1 MRALLLLLASVA
13 AAAGGAPPLLP
24 GGVLNLTT
32 FTLQTPLPAPREV
45 AYPALAAYNSSV
57 FYAAPCAGAPSTPC
71 VTFWAPET
79 GATTPNS
86 PYPRSELRQNV
97 QWRAPAQGAPRQAH
111 VQLATLA
118 VLSGGARD
126 SVTVG
131 QIHTDGAAACSII
144 VELEWTAGQV
154 VAHLRDASCRGS
166 SVVVGRAALGQA
178 FSYNLSMVGDAV
190 QVVTDSGSMP
200 PYQYSVRGRRR
211 GPAACSLRQAPR
223 APRSLTH
230 RPAPPRA
237 PQWFA
242 GKAEPQMYFK
252 AGAYLQSSG
261 TDSSIGGR
269 VQFSALATSHYTV

>member
-1 MRALLLLLASVA
+1 MRFSLLLLLAAAA

-24 GGVLNLTT
+24 GGILNLTT
-32 FTLQTPLPAPREV
+32 FTLQTPFPSAKGAGPLEV
-45 AYPALAAYNSSV
+45 PYPALATYNSSV

-86 PYPRSELRQNV
+86 NYPRSELRQNV

-118 VLSGGARD
+118 VLSAGAKD
-126 SVTVG
+126 SVCIG

-154 VAHLRDASCRGS
+154 VAHLRDAGCRGS

-200 PYQYSVRGRRR
+200 PYQYSVRREGGGGAGPARRR
-211 GPAACSLRQAPR
+211 GRRTA
-223 APRSLTH
+223 
-230 RPAPPRA
+230 
-237 PQWFA
+237 
-242 GKAEPQMYFK
+242 
-252 AGAYLQSSG
+252 
-261 TDSSIGGR
+261 
-269 VQFSALATSHYTV
+269 